1 MQGGAVQPHML
12 TELAFQGH
20 FSLSGVTGPS
30 LLTSGHLLTP
40 ELVWVLASG
49 VPWAGPF
56 SCRAPPGGL
65 AWGPLQLRLEGGLE
79 AEPRDL

>member
-1 MQGGAVQPHML
+1 MCRVVLSSLAVL
-12 TELAFQGH
+12 TELAFQG

-40 ELVWVLASG
+40 ELVWVLVSG
-49 VPWAGPF
+49 VPWVGPF